1 MTRLSRAIRVFPI
14 FAMATALASV
24 PLSAAAAPAPLKP
37 GAVAPPSA
45 STAGPAVLA
54 GGAASKI
61 KHVFVILQ
69 GGHPF
74 DIYFGTSPGVSG
86 ISGGDGMPHIT
97 TRHSVPLD
105 ASVTAARHG

>member
-45 STAGPAVLA
+45 STAGAAVLA
-54 GGAASKI
+54 GGPASKVQ
-61 KHVFVILQ
+61 HAFVVVHA
-69 GGHPF
+69 GHTF
-74 DIYFGTSPGVSG
+74 DSYFGPSPGVNG

-97 TRHSVPLD
+97 PRHSVPLD
-105 ASVTAARHG
+105 ASVT